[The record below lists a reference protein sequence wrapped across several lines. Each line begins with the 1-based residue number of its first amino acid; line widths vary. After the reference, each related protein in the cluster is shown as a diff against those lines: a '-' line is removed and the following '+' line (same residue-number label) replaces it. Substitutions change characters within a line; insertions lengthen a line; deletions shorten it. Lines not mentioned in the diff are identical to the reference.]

1 MNARLAAVL
10 QAGQNATSTGNIKD
24 LSKKKDKPP
33 PGANN
38 GQLGPPLVTPQAK
51 IAAPPKAP
59 PKPQAKAVT
68 APAAIKVAPP
78 AKGKMS
84 YAQWIQDD
92 IEKYEANRAKDLQK
106 VVDAIAVARACRQK
120 VEDINA
126 AEQAESAKDAKLLI
140 SDLAAAL
147 TKKGAEY
154 DVVQKQLD
162 DVAKSGD
169 EKTKA
174 TEAAAAAMAA
184 EMMERQGEKAR
195 LENDLKECTAKAVAK
210 VELAKATWEK
220 MEASMQS
227 NMKLAEVEHDKLVL
241 ALRKQIK
248 DLTDTNTKCG
258 DEEKAKIDTMQKES
272 REAAD
277 KYEKLHEKVCDM
289 LKSFKV
295 PSSTTEV

>member
-10 QAGQNATSTGNIKD
+10 QAGQNATSTGTIKD
-24 LSKKKDKPP
+24 LSKKKDKAPA
-33 PGANN
+33 GAKN
-38 GQLGPPLVTPQAK
+38 GQLGPPLVKPQAK

-174 TEAAAAAMAA
+174 SDAAAAAMAA
-184 EMMERQGEKAR
+184 EMMERAGEKAR
-195 LENDLKECTAKAVAK
+195 LEKDLAECEASAKATIAK
-210 VELAKATWEK
+210 GKATWEQ

-227 NMKLAEVEHDKLVL
+227 NLVKAQLEHDNLVL
-241 ALRKQIK
+241 NLRSQIK
-248 DLTDTNTKCG
+248 KLTDTNTKCG
-258 DEEKAKIDTMQKES
+258 DVEKAKIDAMQKES
-272 REAAD
+272 REASD
-277 KYEKLHEKVCDM
+277 KYKALHEKVCDM